1 MKRSCRQWLNLG
13 ALIITI
19 ALNGL
24 ANAIPFN
31 GIATGEIADQF
42 EIFFAPAGFTFA
54 IWAVIYLALGAFA
67 MYQFQP
73 SQKDN
78 PRLQGIEF
86 YFAWSCLANSAWLI
100 FWHFGIFHLTVVAML
115 ALLALLSLIYLRI
128 REPKQQPSGR
138 ETWFVLIPFSLYL
151 AWISIA
157 SIANITDFLVFLGWN
172 GGLLA
177 EEVWAVIMII
187 AACGICALISLQ
199 HVDLVYVL
207 VIVWALIGIA
217 SKQQKASPLVSN
229 AAWIGAGIV
238 ILVWSA
244 VYLQQRGSQGK
255 KVNPTPAAE

>member
-1 MKRSCRQWLNLG
+1 MKRSYRQWLNLG

-31 GIATGEIADQF
+31 GITTGEVSDQF
-42 EIFFAPAGFTFA
+42 EVFFVPAGFTFS

-67 MYQFQP
+67 IYQFQP

-115 ALLALLSLIYLRI
+115 SLLALLALIYLRI
-128 REPKQQPSGR
+128 REPTQEPSR
-138 ETWFVLIPFSLYL
+138 DETWFVLIPFSLYL
-151 AWISIA
+151 AWISVA

-172 GGLLA
+172 CGLLA

-187 AACGICALISLQ
+187 AACGICALISI
-199 HVDLVYVL
+199 HHADLTYVL
-207 VIVWALIGIA
+207 VIVWALFGIA
-217 SKQQKASPLVSN
+217 SKQQTASPLVSN

-238 ILVWSA
+238 ILVWF
-244 VYLQQRGSQGK
+244 VIWLQQRGGQGK
-255 KVNPTPAAE
+255 EVDPAPVAE